1 MKDISVIIT
10 LTGDSLIF
18 PGTGINRNISQ
29 WVDLPSVAQFIGPDG
44 QEVNPIDLEKDFP
57 GGAIRA
63 SVCPVD
69 EENMFM
75 YLQLHPSSL
84 SNLEAQVIKRGL
96 NLTSLAIPSTF
107 IREGDLAAREIPL
120 LPLEKVSLW
129 SLVFLALE
137 ARGSLRIIF
146 PSFSSALNIQIFY
159 ANRVSLPFSTP

>member
-10 LTGDSLIF
+10 LTGESLIF

-44 QEVNPIDLEKDFP
+44 QEVNPMDLEKDFP

-75 YLQLHPSSL
+75 YIQLHPSSL

-129 SLVFLALE
+129 LLVFLALE
-137 ARGSLRIIF
+137 ARGSLRIILPPF
-146 PSFSSALNIQIFY
+146 FFCFEYLN
-159 ANRVSLPFSTP
+159 LLC